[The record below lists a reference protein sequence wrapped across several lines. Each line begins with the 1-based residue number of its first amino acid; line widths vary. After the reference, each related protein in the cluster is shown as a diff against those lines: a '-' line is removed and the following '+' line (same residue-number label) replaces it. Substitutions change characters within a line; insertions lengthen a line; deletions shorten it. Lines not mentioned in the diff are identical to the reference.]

1 MIMKDAKK
9 EKDGMLDAS
18 TKGLKTL
25 RILLSVL
32 SLPAAIVCIVFGAL
46 EGIKEVLLLG
56 ILLAVLFVAMLWA
69 VSLAIRS
76 PYRQKNEF
84 LKAEGD
90 LLTVSFSGNSMP
102 GSVRQMT
109 LPKSDVLF
117 LEYHKPFFKS
127 VLEMIHSFLLP
138 GCLFITFRYEGK
150 DYTALVGYPDYKE
163 LVAFC
168 KQEHLKLLI
177 K

>member
-1 MIMKDAKK
+1 
-9 EKDGMLDAS
+9 MLDAS
-18 TKGLKTL
+18 TKGLKNI
-25 RILLSVL
+25 RALLSVL
-32 SLPAAIVCIVFGAL
+32 SVPSAIVLIVFGIL
-46 EGIKEVLLLG
+46 DGNKGMLLFG
-56 ILLAVLFVAMLWA
+56 ILLAVLFVAMLVA
-69 VSLAIRS
+69 VAVAIRS
-76 PYRQKNEF
+76 PRRQKNEF

-117 LEYHKPFFKS
+117 LEYHKPSFKS
-127 VLEMIHSFLLP
+127 VLEMVHSFLLP
-138 GCLFITFRYEGK
+138 GCLFVTFCYEGK

-168 KQEHLKLLI
+168 KQEPLELLI